1 MGDREPCVR
10 SSRARSLWQPYAFR
24 VLRGRGPSGQ
34 IRRYPIMN
42 MKRRWT
48 TASIVSVAV
57 LTAAPAFGQVL
68 TASCLDNT
76 VSLAVEEA
84 RLPNTLPDNSDP
96 SKLQS
101 KSFAQQMIEGA
112 GFQDFGPAFVN
123 DLCGIPKLSVAQNLA
138 LHKGEE
144 LWHMAIDRAQQRVPT
159 VGDLPYSDDRPLYWA
174 RLQVRAALR
183 QWVAKFSDRKS

>member
-1 MGDREPCVR
+1 M
-10 SSRARSLWQPYAFR
+10 FR
-24 VLRGRGPSGQ
+24 HRTLFVYLSGEGHPHNLED
-34 IRRYPIMN
+34 PIMK

-48 TASIVSVAV
+48 KASLVTFAALAAV
-57 LTAAPAFGQVL
+57 PAFGQIL

-76 VSLAVEEA
+76 VPLVVEEA

-123 DLCGIPKLSVAQNLA
+123 ELCGIPKLAVAQNLA

-159 VGDLPYSDDRPLYWA
+159 VGNLP
-174 RLQVRAALR
+174 
-183 QWVAKFSDRKS
+183 